1 MPVYENDPITCV
13 AHALNSLKYL
23 KEIHIEG
30 GFLKCEQEINFLRM
44 SQESAAIFHKL
55 VRSHLEKSPKKLQVP
70 SHFIYKTH
78 VLKPFAVRSELRK
91 EFCEENAKSQE
102 NSNISAP
109 NKENTNNNTSIMTN
123 ESMITVSFPNNST
136 IININNTNNPNY
148 STNNRSSHNSF
159 YTTTTIHKK
168 KRVSLSVI
176 VYYAKQF
183 EALRM
188 DNGVL
193 HANFIGSLACSS
205 LWQENSGGKSKA
217 SFIKSFDELYIFKA
231 LEKKEFLMFFNYA
244 HSYFDYLWKSKC
256 KKRPSVLTKIFGLFE
271 VKLKDSRFYYICMQN
286 LFFGIE
292 KLAQLRVYDLKGSE
306 TNRYAEK
313 KRAGQTLLDTNF
325 KIDQNGEPFALKA
338 ADKKFLDVAFENDTR
353 FLKKHKLVDYSLLL
367 IVETQRRSIVVGI
380 IDYLREYTWDK
391 KMETMAK
398 KISKGG
404 ATPTIVEPEEYRDRF
419 KKAMNKYFMEVAGS

>member
-1 MPVYENDPITCV
+1 MPVYENDPVTCV

-23 KEIHIEG
+23 KEIHIDG

-44 SQESAAIFHKL
+44 SKESAAIFHKL
-55 VRSHLEKSPKKLQVP
+55 IRSHLEKSPKKLPLP

-78 VLKPFAVRSELRK
+78 IIKPFAVRGELRK
-91 EFCEENAKSQE
+91 EPEESNVKSQE
-102 NSNISAP
+102 NSNISA
-109 NKENTNNNTSIMTN
+109 NNANNNTSMVSTDTV
-123 ESMITVSFPNNST
+123 ITVNFSNNSA
-136 IININNTNNPNY
+136 IISNNTNNTTNTN
-148 STNNRSSHNSF
+148 TNNRSSHNSF
-159 YTTTTIHKK
+159 YTPTTIHKK

-193 HANFIGSLACSS
+193 LASFIGSLACSS
-205 LWQENSGGKSKA
+205 LWQDNSGGKSKA

-244 HSYFDYLWKSKC
+244 HSYFDYLWKSNC
-256 KKRPSVLTKIFGLFE
+256 KKRPSILTKIFGLYE

-286 LFFGIE
+286 LFFGLE
-292 KLAQLRVYDLKGSE
+292 KHAELRVYDLKGSE
-306 TNRYAEK
+306 TNRYVEK
-313 KRAGQTLLDTNF
+313 KRKNQTLLDTNF
-325 KIDQNGEPFALKA
+325 KIDQNGEPFAIKA
-338 ADKKFLDVAFENDTR
+338 ADKKYLDVAFENDTR
-353 FLKKHKLVDYSLLL
+353 FLKKHRLVDYSLLL
-367 IVETQRRSIVVGI
+367 IVETQRKNLVVGI

-404 ATPTIVEPEEYRDRF
+404 ATPTIVEPEEYRERF
-419 KKAMNKYFMEVAGS
+419 KRAMNKYFMEVAAG